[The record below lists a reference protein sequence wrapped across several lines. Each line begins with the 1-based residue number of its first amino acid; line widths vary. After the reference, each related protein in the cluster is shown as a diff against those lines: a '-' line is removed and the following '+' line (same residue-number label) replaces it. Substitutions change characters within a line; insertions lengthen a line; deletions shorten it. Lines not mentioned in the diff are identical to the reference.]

1 MDAIAFGR
9 MHIWEDRVGC
19 GGRWRRL
26 APRTGAI
33 AAAAVL
39 LLAGC
44 ASPGPPLPPS
54 LKLPEVATDLT
65 ARRVGDQ
72 VMLHWTTPTR
82 TTDKLLIRGTVT
94 AEICRAAGAGGA
106 QAQAAT
112 ARRPEKAAA
121 SECAVVLREIVTPG
135 ASDAVDPLPEALTG
149 GPARL
154 LEYRVQLKNAAGRT
168 AGPSPAVIAAAGA
181 APERVEELSATEAK
195 QGVVLEWRPEA
206 VSGETVELDRTTVS
220 VSGAAAAASQRRD
233 ALPGAGKEPAES
245 RFRAGEAAGAMDAG
259 GTVDRT
265 AAIGATYRYT
275 AQRVRSVAVD
285 GQTLELRSAPSAAA
299 TVEVRDVFPPEAPAG
314 LVAAPGFV
322 YPSDQRSPGTPGF
335 HPSDQ
340 RSPGTPGLASE
351 GDAGKPAIAPAIDLS
366 WNPNPEPRVAGYRVY
381 RQDVEGGEWKRLDD
395 HPSEQRPLAGGPGL
409 PPQQAKDRSPGT
421 PGLAELVREA
431 SYRDATV
438 VAGRSYAYR
447 VTAVSDAGN
456 ESGPSNEVTETAPAA
471 ASSGP

>member
-1 MDAIAFGR
+1 
-9 MHIWEDRVGC
+9 
-19 GGRWRRL
+19 
-26 APRTGAI
+26 
-33 AAAAVL
+33 VL

-54 LKLPEVATDLT
+54 LKLPEVVTDLT

-121 SECAVVLREIVTPG
+121 SECAVALREIVTPG
-135 ASDAVDPLPEALTG
+135 ASDAVDPLPEALTE

-168 AGPSPAVIAAAGA
+168 AGPSPAAVAAAGA
-181 APERVEELSATEAK
+181 APERVEELSATAAK
-195 QGVVLEWRPEA
+195 QGVVLEWRRDA
-206 VSGETVELDRTTVS
+206 GIGETVELERTTVS
-220 VSGAAAAASQRRD
+220 GVSGAPAAVSQRRD

-299 TVEVRDVFPPEAPAG
+299 PVEVRDVFPPEAPAG
-314 LVAAPGFV
+314 LVAAPGF
-322 YPSDQRSPGTPGF
+322 
-335 HPSDQ
+335 
-340 RSPGTPGLASE
+340 A
-351 GDAGKPAIAPAIDLS
+351 GDTQKPAIDLS
-366 WNPNPEPRVAGYRVY
+366 WDPNPEPRVAGYRVY
-381 RQDVEGGEWKRLDD
+381 RRDAD

-409 PPQQAKDRSPGT
+409 PPQQAKDRLPET

-438 VAGRSYAYR
+438 VAGRSYTYR

>member
-1 MDAIAFGR
+1 

-26 APRTGAI
+26 TPRTGAI

-54 LKLPEVATDLT
+54 LKLPEVVTDLT

-112 ARRPEKAAA
+112 ARRPGRTAA

-135 ASDAVDPLPEALTG
+135 ASDAMDPLPEALTS

-168 AGPSPAVIAAAGA
+168 AGPSPAAVAAAGA
-181 APERVEELSATEAK
+181 APERVEELHATAAK

-220 VSGAAAAASQRRD
+220 VSGAAAAASQRMD

-275 AQRVRSVAVD
+275 GQRVRSVAVG

-322 YPSDQRSPGTPGF
+322 YPSDQRSPGTPGL
-335 HPSDQ
+335 
-340 RSPGTPGLASE
+340 TSE
-351 GDAGKPAIAPAIDLS
+351 GDTQKPAIDLS
-366 WNPNPEPRVAGYRVY
+366 WDPNPEPRVAGYRVY
-381 RQDVEGGEWKRLDD
+381 RRDAD

-409 PPQQAKDRSPGT
+409 PPQQAKDRLPGT
-421 PGLAELVREA
+421 PGIAELVREA

-456 ESGPSNEVTETAPAA
+456 ESGPSAEVTETAPAA